1 MTILFPIIYSAALT
15 YLVWKAF
22 KVMSNGWGIS
32 DNKNKRF
39 STSSFKQKKYTIH
52 PELLDKSGN
61 ITEEELLTV
70 RFSNDND
77 STLEEKGSTTD
88 QSNYIKGKKL
98 ELRTKIVSTVIRSL
112 KLPPRFRLKMV
123 KEDPVRLELSL
134 TPSYGK
140 NPVIVGIVESLDLV
154 ARRDREGRLPRDL
167 QGTWD
172 WTVRHGKVSTGGW
185 NPMLKEALQTM
196 FDTGLP
202 AIVYEEL
209 TGDEYHPVDGI
220 RHVK

>member
-1 MTILFPIIYSAALT
+1 M
-15 YLVWKAF
+15 
-22 KVMSNGWGIS
+22 
-32 DNKNKRF
+32 
-39 STSSFKQKKYTIH
+39 
-52 PELLDKSGN
+52 
-61 ITEEELLTV
+61 
-70 RFSNDND
+70 
-77 STLEEKGSTTD
+77 
-88 QSNYIKGKKL
+88 
-98 ELRTKIVSTVIRSL
+98 
-112 KLPPRFRLKMV
+112 
-123 KEDPVRLELSL
+123 
-134 TPSYGK
+134 
-140 NPVIVGIVESLDLV
+140 VESLDLV

-209 TGDEYHPVDGI
+209 TGDDYRPVDGM